1 MAYVAPNGRIQLFRG
16 LNLTPA
22 YTDTIWFP
30 SISAQN
36 SMFEQIVRYDFANQM
51 YTRVNGNKVRVNIV
65 ADEIRDCSYMR
76 FQNIRNNKSKWFYAF
91 ILDVEY
97 VNEQVTEIT
106 YEIDDIQ
113 SWYFE
118 DNSNNHFNACFIER
132 QHSTHDVAG
141 DNLQPEPLVPETY
154 VANGN
159 LEEGTFVTK
168 QANGSA
174 VGYILAIGAFTLNK
188 EGNTIFTNF
197 TYGGLATSIKYL
209 YFDTPAEIKTF
220 LNRMDIVEGGLRGLL
235 QTGDLWDLLGI
246 YVVPVPEAGDNIPF
260 FSTVGANIS
269 ILGGSVKQ
277 LSQGVYARELTSSSG
292 LPKPLGF
299 GEGLQR
305 YYPKNKKLFTYPYSF
320 LKVQTPTKSMEF
332 RYELFGS
339 NPRFCYVSGCNP
351 EPYFFIYPIEYGGD
365 PLNID
370 YSLLLDDF
378 PKIPTYQSG
387 LMNSVGQKIG
397 ASINTSAQLAL
408 AAVLNVPAKAP
419 AATSTAIVPATPPV
433 YPKMPQ
439 GNTGGIDPLKAV
451 TGLTD
456 FKKEIPEMH
465 EVPNRL
471 GGNGGISSLL
481 PSIVPKLD
489 SNLGP
494 IPVTT
499 SHFKIMIEPWG
510 ILPETAEKFDKFL
523 SMYGYAQNTV
533 AVPNVHART
542 KWTYVKTRNCRC
554 TVNAPSSSLAK
565 INSIMDSG
573 ITWWDFRYTVG
584 NYGNFDNPI
593 A

>member
-76 FQNIRNNKSKWFYAF
+76 FQNIRNNKAKWFYAF
-91 ILDVEY
+91 ILEVEY

-132 QHSTHDVAG
+132 QHSTTDTAG

-154 VANGN
+154 VANGSV
-159 LEEGTFVTK
+159 EEGTFVTK
-168 QANGSA
+168 QASGIGVA
-174 VGYILAIGAFTLNK
+174 YVLAIGSFTLSSSAN
-188 EGNTIFTNF
+188 NIFTQSQF
-197 TYGGLATSIKYL
+197 GGFATSIKYL
-209 YFDTPAEIKTF
+209 YFTSPSQIRDF
-220 LNRMDIVEGGLRGLL
+220 LNRMQIVEGGLRGFVES
-235 QTGDLWDLLGI
+235 GDLWDLLAI
-246 YVVPVPEAGDNIPF
+246 YVIPLTQAGDSKPF
-260 FSTVGANIS
+260 FPAEGAEIPIVGNSTIR
-269 ILGGSVKQ
+269 Q
-277 LSQGVYARELTSSSG
+277 LSAYSYSTELTPSNG

-305 YYPKNKKLFTYPYSF
+305 YYPKNNKLFTYPYTY
-320 LKVQTPTKSMEF
+320 LQVQTPTKSMKF
-332 RYELFGS
+332 KYELFNGR
-339 NPRFCYVSGCNP
+339 PRFAYTSGCNP
-351 EPYFFIYPIEYGGD
+351 EPFMMIYPFNYQNDAI
-365 PLNID
+365 NVD
-370 YSLLLDDF
+370 YALVIDDF
-378 PKIPTYQSG
+378 PKLPTYQSG

-397 ASINTSAQLAL
+397 GAISA
-408 AAVLNVPAKAP
+408 AAKLGVV
-419 AATSTAIVPATPPV
+419 AATGGSALPFVSGGSSASTAVVPQSVPTGVRMPNPV
-433 YPKMPQ
+433 
-439 GNTGGIDPLKAV
+439 DKAV
-451 TGLTD
+451 SAFTSLKLD
-456 FKKEIPEMH
+456 MPSIH
-465 EVPNRL
+465 EVPNKFS
-471 GGNGGISSLL
+471 GAESSSLI
-481 PSIVPKLD
+481 PSLVPKV
-489 SNLGP
+489 NGP
-494 IPVTT
+494 QGALPVLT
-499 SHFKIMIEPWG
+499 SDFKIMIEPWG

-554 TVNAPSSSLAK
+554 TVDAPASSLAK

-584 NYGNFDNPI
+584 NYGNFENPI